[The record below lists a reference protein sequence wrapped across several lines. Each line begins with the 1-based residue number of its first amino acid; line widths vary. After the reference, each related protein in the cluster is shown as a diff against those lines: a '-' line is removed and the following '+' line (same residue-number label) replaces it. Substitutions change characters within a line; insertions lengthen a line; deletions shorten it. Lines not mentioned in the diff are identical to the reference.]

1 LEFVLEAKK
10 LIFLTG
16 VNSNLNGHKPAPNS
30 FGGFLLERELL
41 ATSVDSITQ
50 QLVCIDYAPSV
61 AKEIKKLR
69 LSPENCTLVHM
80 EPSVVL
86 PANYGRYRQRQFGKV
101 ITVGGLGSHD
111 SRSVHWP
118 LLWPSAFD
126 LEKLHAMERDERV
139 VVINGNKMSFLKGE
153 LYSLRRK
160 AIKNLTNLDLYG
172 TQWDSKFASRMI
184 IAIKSFA
191 QAVLSRKLPRLS
203 GLNLW
208 FQDYPKSKG
217 PVDDK
222 LQTMAHY
229 KYALVIENS
238 AEYMSEKLM
247 EALFAGC
254 VPIYVGPDPGKYG
267 IPRELVIRAQPSLRS
282 IQEAL
287 LQAEGWNMNEFHAKL
302 GAFLSSSAVRDLWDH
317 IRVYERLLEKIR
329 KSN

>member
-16 VNSNLNGHKPAPNS
+16 VNSNLNGHEPAFDS
-30 FGGFLLERELL
+30 FGQLLLDRGLL
-41 ATSVDSITQ
+41 SLSVDSTAE
-50 QLVCIDYAPSV
+50 QLVCIDYSPSV
-61 AKEIKKLR
+61 AKEIKKLG
-69 LSPENCTLVHM
+69 LSPENCILVHM

-86 PANYGRYRQRQFGKV
+86 PANYAMSRQRQFGKV
-101 ITVGGLGSHD
+101 ITVGGLSSHD

-126 LEKLHAMERDERV
+126 LEKLHATERDERV
-139 VVINGNKMSFLKGE
+139 VVINGNKMSFINGE
-153 LYSLRRK
+153 LYSLRRI
-160 AIKNLTNLDLYG
+160 AIKNLDNLDLYG
-172 TQWDSKFASRMI
+172 TQWDSKVVSRLI
-184 IAIKSFA
+184 IAMKSFA
-191 QAVLSRKLPRLS
+191 QAVLSLKLPRPS

-217 PVDDK
+217 QVEDK

-247 EALFAGC
+247 ESLFAGC
-254 VPIYVGPDPGKYG
+254 VPIYVGPDPEKYG
-267 IPRELVIRAQPSLRS
+267 IPKELVIRAQPSLRS

-287 LQAEGWNMNEFHAKL
+287 LQAQGWNMNAFHAKL
-302 GAFLSSSAVRDLWDH
+302 GAFLSSSEVRDLWDH
-317 IRVYERLLEKIR
+317 TSVYERLLEKIQ